1 MTRKQKL
8 NDLKLKTKKLGH
20 RNTKQKDALMTEVN
34 EYLTKYKIPDE
45 SIKQFKLI
53 TFEYVELYKGW
64 HSPKRFDE
72 TWKKAKYELE
82 KFLETIK

>member
-8 NDLKLKTKKLGH
+8 EDLKLKAKNLGH
-20 RNTKQKDALMTEVN
+20 RNTKQKEALMNEVQ
-34 EYLTKYKIPDE
+34 EYLTKYKISQE
-45 SIKQFKLI
+45 SIKEFKLI

-82 KFLETIK
+82 KYLDTLK